1 MKKKHILWLCAGVL
15 ILGGCSFLDPEQ
27 KKPPAAGSDIIIERE
42 TTEAETEAGPSSPWA
57 PPEETTIAPL
67 ELPERSTE
75 TGTVN
80 SEIIIAS
87 DIHYLAKE
95 LTDFGVA
102 FDNMAVNEDGK
113 MVSYVWEIT
122 DAFLDQVI
130 ARRPQILILAGDLTL
145 NGELVS
151 QEAFAHLLK
160 RVEKAGIPVVVI
172 PGNHDINNPKAAS
185 FRGNDMIPAKTTSP
199 EDFVRIYKD
208 YGYGEAVSRDPSSL
222 SYVYEMTDGTWLLM
236 LDSCQYEEGAMV
248 GGMIRTGTYEWMEKQ
263 LERAYDEGHRV
274 ITVSH
279 HNLLDETK
287 IYQNDCT
294 IEHSEELERLLDGWD
309 AGLFLS
315 GHLHMQRY
323 KTSEDYNIDE
333 IVTSALSIYPCQ
345 YGVLQYFSADNYFY
359 HTEYTD
365 VTSWAQEKNN
375 PDPNLH
381 NFLGYAN
388 EFLEDIFY
396 RKACQE
402 LKDQE
407 LNQEQIESM
416 AKLYAMVNVEAVS
429 GTAYQVKNY
438 VLSREAYQLWKE
450 YERSSVLC
458 MYLNELLEEAT
469 VDYNERRRP

>member
-1 MKKKHILWLCAGVL
+1 
-15 ILGGCSFLDPEQ
+15 
-27 KKPPAAGSDIIIERE
+27 
-42 TTEAETEAGPSSPWA
+42 
-57 PPEETTIAPL
+57 
-67 ELPERSTE
+67 
-75 TGTVN
+75 
-80 SEIIIAS
+80 
-87 DIHYLAKE
+87 
-95 LTDFGVA
+95 
-102 FDNMAVNEDGK
+102 
-113 MVSYVWEIT
+113 
-122 DAFLDQVI
+122 
-130 ARRPQILILAGDLTL
+130 
-145 NGELVS
+145 
-151 QEAFAHLLK
+151 
-160 RVEKAGIPVVVI
+160 
-172 PGNHDINNPKAAS
+172 
-185 FRGNDMIPAKTTSP
+185 
-199 EDFVRIYKD
+199 
-208 YGYGEAVSRDPSSL
+208 
-222 SYVYEMTDGTWLLM
+222 
-236 LDSCQYEEGAMV
+236 
-248 GGMIRTGTYEWMEKQ
+248 
-263 LERAYDEGHRV
+263 
-274 ITVSH
+274 
-279 HNLLDETK
+279 
-287 IYQNDCT
+287 
-294 IEHSEELERLLDGWD
+294 
-309 AGLFLS
+309 
-315 GHLHMQRY
+315 MQHY